1 MRQGAAAATQEMH
14 VKIKQIIADHA
25 EWLANPTTGRRA
37 NLVRANLVR
46 ANLDHANLAGANLD
60 HANLDHAN
68 LVGANLDHANLD
80 HANLAYANLD
90 RANLLGANLAH
101 ANLEGAILDG
111 VSFTGASLNRA
122 TLPAGV
128 PIVPNIDAAILAAI
142 GEDASGL
149 NMNVWHCGT
158 THCRAGWP
166 VKLAGKAGAKLER
179 RFGTGTAGALIYAA
193 SRPGMPV
200 PNFYATNADAL
211 ADLRKCAEM
220 AE

>member
-46 ANLDHANLAGANLD
+46 ANLDHANL
-60 HANLDHAN
+60 DHAN

-90 RANLLGANLAH
+90 RANLIGANLAH
-101 ANLEGAILDG
+101 ANLA
-111 VSFTGASLNRA
+111 GASLDHASLDDANLDGA
-122 TLPAGV
+122 TLPDGV
-128 PIVPNIDAAILAAI
+128 PVIGDIDAAILAAI

-149 NMNVWHCGT
+149 DMKDWHCGT

-166 VKLAGKAGAKLER
+166 VKLAGKAGKALEK

-200 PNFYATNADAL
+200 PNFFATNADAL

>member
-14 VKIKQIIADHA
+14 VDIKQIIADHA
-25 EWLANPTTGRRA
+25 KWLANPTTGRRA
-37 NLVRANLVR
+37 NLA
-46 ANLDHANLAGANLD
+46 HANLA
-60 HANLDHAN
+60 
-68 LVGANLDHANLD
+68 
-80 HANLAYANLD
+80 HANLAYANL
-90 RANLLGANLAH
+90 AGANLAY
-101 ANLEGAILDG
+101 ANLA
-111 VSFTGASLNRA
+111 GASLDHASLDDANLAGA

-149 NMNVWHCGT
+149 NMNDWHCGT

-166 VKLAGKAGAKLER
+166 VKLAGKAGKALEK

-200 PNFYATNADAL
+200 PNFFATNADAL

>member
-1 MRQGAAAATQEMH
+1 MDIQ
-14 VKIKQIIADHA
+14 KILTDHA
-25 EWLANPTTGRRA
+25 KWLANPTTGRRA

-46 ANLDHANLAGANLD
+46 ANLD

-90 RANLLGANLAH
+90 RASLAHANLDHANLAH
-101 ANLEGAILDG
+101 ASLAG

-122 TLPAGV
+122 TLPDGV
-128 PIVPNIDAAILAAI
+128 PVIGDIDAAILAAI

-149 NMNVWHCGT
+149 DMKDWHCGT

-166 VKLAGKAGAKLER
+166 VKLAGEAGAKLER
-179 RFGTGTAGALIYAA
+179 RFGTGPAGALIYAA

-200 PNFYATNADAL
+200 PNFFATNADAL

-220 AE
+220 AEGQTP

>member
-14 VKIKQIIADHA
+14 VDIKQIIADHA
-25 EWLANPTTGRRA
+25 KWLANPTTGRRA
-37 NLVRANLVR
+37 NLA
-46 ANLDHANLAGANLD
+46 HANLAHANLAYANLY

-68 LVGANLDHANLD
+68 LEGANLD
-80 HANLAYANLD
+80 
-90 RANLLGANLAH
+90 R
-101 ANLEGAILDG
+101 
-111 VSFTGASLNRA
+111 VSFTGASLNGA
-122 TLPAGV
+122 TLPDGV
-128 PIVPNIDAAILAAI
+128 PVIGDIDAAILAAI

-149 NMNVWHCGT
+149 DMNVWHCGT

>member
-1 MRQGAAAATQEMH
+1 MDIQ
-14 VKIKQIIADHA
+14 KILTDHA
-25 EWLANPTTGRRA
+25 KWLANPTTGRRA
-37 NLVRANLVR
+37 NLA
-46 ANLDHANLAGANLD
+46 HANLA
-60 HANLDHAN
+60 
-68 LVGANLDHANLD
+68 
-80 HANLAYANLD
+80 HANLAYANL
-90 RANLLGANLAH
+90 AGANLAY
-101 ANLEGAILDG
+101 ANLA
-111 VSFTGASLNRA
+111 GASLDHASLDDANLAGA

-149 NMNVWHCGT
+149 DMNVWHCGT

-166 VKLAGKAGAKLER
+166 VKLAGKAGKALEK

-200 PNFYATNADAL
+200 PNFFATNADAL

>member
-1 MRQGAAAATQEMH
+1 MDIQ
-14 VKIKQIIADHA
+14 KILTDHA
-25 EWLANPTTGRRA
+25 KWLANPTTGRRA
-37 NLVRANLVR
+37 NLA
-46 ANLDHANLAGANLD
+46 H
-60 HANLDHAN
+60 
-68 LVGANLDHANLD
+68 
-80 HANLAYANLD
+80 
-90 RANLLGANLAH
+90 ANLAH

-111 VSFTGASLNRA
+111 VIFTGASLNRA

-149 NMNVWHCGT
+149 DMNVWHCGT

-166 VKLAGKAGAKLER
+166 VKLAGKAGKALEK

-211 ADLRKCAEM
+211 ADLRKCAEI
-220 AE
+220 A